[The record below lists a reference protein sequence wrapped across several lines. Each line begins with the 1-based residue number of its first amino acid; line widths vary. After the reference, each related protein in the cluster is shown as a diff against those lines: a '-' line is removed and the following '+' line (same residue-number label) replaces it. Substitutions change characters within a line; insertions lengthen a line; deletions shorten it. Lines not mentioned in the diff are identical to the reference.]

1 MITRPVPW
9 VVATFLLATAC
20 SSGDSSTPSAQ
31 PEPQPDPQTSATE
44 EPGLAMTCAGDGSPT
59 VVLEAG
65 LNTSGDTFAALA
77 GELAATTRVCYS
89 DRAGVG
95 ASTALA
101 DDAPDPWPGTSAD
114 ALAAELE
121 RQGEPAPYVVLG
133 WSYGGMVAQAFA
145 TRHPDLTAGLVLED
159 SSVPQQFVDPEWER
173 FDVVDGGRPVDL
185 DTTVAELS
193 EVDLADLPTVV
204 LTSDE
209 LKGKQRTL
217 WYRYHDRLAA
227 SSTRRGAR
235 GGRRT
240 PATRSTRPRP
250 TWSATPCRRS
260 SRRSG
265 PARPSPTARR
275 RSTPPTSAACGRPPR
290 PRAPR
295 PRASARSPAT
305 RGRPRDAVL
314 AIPALGLS
322 GLRVVAYRGRPDDA
336 PGTAIQNRGPA
347 ASPHGTG
354 GLVGPGGI
362 GNYLVTGHRS
372 SSTAPF
378 RRLPSLRPGARVVV
392 VTATHRLVYEIVR
405 TQWTSFRSP
414 ASLRA
419 QSAAVPGRP
428 GREPTRA
435 MITIST
441 CATYEDHADGNYWS
455 DRFHNPEHRIEKIGV
470 LEQSSGSS
478 GRRPRAASC
487 R

>member
-1 MITRPVPW
+1 
-9 VVATFLLATAC
+9 
-20 SSGDSSTPSAQ
+20 
-31 PEPQPDPQTSATE
+31 
-44 EPGLAMTCAGDGSPT
+44 MTCAGDGSPT

-77 GELAATTRVCYS
+77 GELSATTRVCYS

-193 EVDLADLPTVV
+193 EVDLGDVPTVV
-204 LTSDE
+204 LSSDE
-209 LKGKQRTL
+209 LKGRQRTL

-227 SSTRRGAR
+227 SSTDAVHVEAVDSGHAIHETTPDVVDARRV
-235 GGRRT
+235 GGRRGGPGRRAPRRLRDGVRRRRRAL
-240 PATRSTRPRP
+240 PADAGRGRARRAREASARQPPSADR
-250 TWSATPCRRS
+250 ATPCWP
-260 SRRSG
+260 SRRSV
-265 PARPSPTARR
+265 S
-275 RSTPPTSAACGRPPR
+275 
-290 PRAPR
+290 
-295 PRASARSPAT
+295 
-305 RGRPRDAVL
+305 
-314 AIPALGLS
+314 S
-322 GLRVVAYRGRPDDA
+322 GLRVVTYRGRPDDA

-428 GREPTRA
+428 GRAPTRA

-441 CATYEDHADGNYWS
+441 CATYEDHAQGNYWS

-470 LEQSSGSS
+470 LAVGPADLATAGHAQGRA
-478 GRRPRAASC
+478 GDVRRLVAHQPADRVRDLGGLAGAAQRAPAGRPARPGRARRRPRGSSS

>member
-1 MITRPVPW
+1 M
-9 VVATFLLATAC
+9 VATFLLATAC
-20 SSGDSSTPSAQ
+20 SSGDSSTPAAQ

-77 GELAATTRVCYS
+77 GELSATTRVCYS

-193 EVDLADLPTVV
+193 EVDLGDVPTVV
-204 LTSDE
+204 LSSDE

-227 SSTRRGAR
+227 SSTDAVHVEAVDSGARDPRDHARRG
-235 GGRRT
+235 RR
-240 PATRSTRPRP
+240 
-250 TWSATPCRRS
+250 TPCRRS
-260 SRRSG
+260 SRPSG
-265 PARPSPTARR
+265 PARPLADMRRR
-275 RSTPPTSAACGRPPR
+275 RSTPSTSAACGRPPR
-290 PRAPR
+290 PREPHR
-295 PRASARSPAT
+295 QSLGTSPAT

-378 RRLPSLRPGARVVV
+378 RRLPSLRRRRPRRRGHGHPPAGLRDRAHPVDVVPLARV
-392 VTATHRLVYEIVR
+392 
-405 TQWTSFRSP
+405 P
-414 ASLRA
+414 ARP
-419 QSAAVPGRP
+419 VGGRP
-428 GREPTRA
+428 GPA
-435 MITIST
+435 
-441 CATYEDHADGNYWS
+441 G
-455 DRFHNPEHRIEKIGV
+455 P
-470 LEQSSGSS
+470 SSPR
-478 GRRPRAASC
+478 GR
-487 R
+487 